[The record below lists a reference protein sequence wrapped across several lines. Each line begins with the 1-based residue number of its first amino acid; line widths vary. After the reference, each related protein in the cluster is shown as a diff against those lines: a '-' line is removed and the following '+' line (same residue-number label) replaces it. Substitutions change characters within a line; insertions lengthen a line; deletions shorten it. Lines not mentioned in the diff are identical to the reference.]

1 MPGSNISSRTCEIA
15 QAVEAGQRAMFE
27 AARRDHGLSL
37 NVLAAATGIPYGSLR
52 SYAPAKNE
60 QPASAMPVHVLL
72 KLAAVIPAHL
82 INLMLDPGGKALTDA
97 EPDEADL
104 DDAVIAG
111 LELAIKWA
119 KARHPRSSSGV
130 AIDHTERPDIDRAVA
145 AATAAV
151 GRVVA

>member
-1 MPGSNISSRTCEIA
+1 MPHRDISSRNCEISR
-15 QAVEAGQRAMFE
+15 AVEVGQRAMFE
-27 AARRDHGLSL
+27 AARRDHGLTL
-37 NVLAAATGIPYGSLR
+37 NVLAAETGIPYSSLR
-52 SYAPAKNE
+52 SYAPANKDM
-60 QPASAMPVHVLL
+60 PASAMPVHVLL

-82 INLMLDPGGKALTDA
+82 VNLMLDPGGKALTDA

-119 KARHPRSSSGV
+119 KARHPRSSSGI
-130 AIDHTERPDIDRAVA
+130 AIDHTERPDIERAVA

-151 GRVVA
+151 GRVQP

>member
-15 QAVEAGQRAMFE
+15 QAVEAGQLAMFRLAE
-27 AARRDHGLSL
+27 RDHGLSL
-37 NVLAAATGIPYGSLR
+37 KIIQLDTGIPYGTLR
-52 SYAPAKNE
+52 SYV
-60 QPASAMPVHVLL
+60 SGTAMPVSALL
-72 KLAAVIPAHL
+72 KLAKVIPAHL

-119 KARHPRSSSGV
+119 KARHPRSSSGI
-130 AIDHTERPDIDRAVA
+130 AIDHTERPDIERAVA

-151 GRVVA
+151 GRVQP